1 MTIGLFDPAL
11 ASPVQLWLTFLVAG
25 LITYGIRLSFIL
37 VFAHWEIPSWLG
49 RALRFV
55 PPAVLTAIIFP
66 ELLINQGVLDL
77 TFANLRLLAGL
88 AALLVAWRTRT
99 TLLTILAGMFLLW
112 FLQAL
117 G

>member
-1 MTIGLFDPAL
+1 MTIGLFEPAL
-11 ASPVQLWLTFLVAG
+11 ASALQLFLTFLVAG

-37 VFAHWEIPSWLG
+37 VFAHWEIPPWLR
-49 RALRFV
+49 RALRYV

-66 ELLINQGVLDL
+66 ELLINQGGLDL
-77 TFANLRLLAGL
+77 SFANLRLLAGL
-88 AALLVAWRTRT
+88 AAILVAWRMRNTI
-99 TLLTILAGMFLLW
+99 LTILAGMFILW